1 MFSSSVSAYDS
12 ALGVLQARRNFLDV
26 VSELV
31 SAPGKRLQ
39 GASSYVMLTV
49 TCCSLRGMEA
59 QDTDLGTLLTTS
71 INSGFLVLT
80 CIRAFYIDMNFSRLI
95 SPNPRLQPVGAE
107 QSRNEKSISEE
118 LWYIFGINEY
128 IQRLDNKIFIYITS
142 KVVIIV
148 LWPRETSSDNIPR
161 EEDPDGE
168 SSILGVPNTFS

>member
-1 MFSSSVSAYDS
+1 
-12 ALGVLQARRNFLDV
+12 
-26 VSELV
+26 
-31 SAPGKRLQ
+31 
-39 GASSYVMLTV
+39 
-49 TCCSLRGMEA
+49 
-59 QDTDLGTLLTTS
+59 
-71 INSGFLVLT
+71 
-80 CIRAFYIDMNFSRLI
+80 
-95 SPNPRLQPVGAE
+95 VGAE

-168 SSILGVPNTFS
+168 SSILGVSNTFS